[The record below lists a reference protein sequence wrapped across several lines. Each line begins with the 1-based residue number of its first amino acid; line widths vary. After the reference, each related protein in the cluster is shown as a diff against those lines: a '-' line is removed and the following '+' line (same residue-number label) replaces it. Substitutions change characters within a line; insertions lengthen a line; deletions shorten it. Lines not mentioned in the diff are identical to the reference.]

1 MNASIARYPS
11 NCRAVLFDLD
21 GTLLHTAPDLA
32 DAVNAMLQELGRSP
46 LPEQT
51 VANFVGKGAENLI
64 HRSLTGSL
72 TERVDD
78 GLFHTAHDSFTRHYT
93 RLNGARA
100 AFYEGV
106 LDGLQTLQQM
116 GLHLAVVTNK
126 PSRYTVPLLERT
138 GLLQRF
144 ATVVSG
150 DTCERKKPDAMPI
163 LHACQQMQVTPGEA
177 LMIGDSLNDA
187 QAAQAAGSVCWLLPY
202 GYNEGKAIT
211 QTPCDGYIHTIAQAA
226 GLLRAAA

>member
-1 MNASIARYPS
+1 M
-11 NCRAVLFDLD
+11 FDLD

-32 DAVNAMLQELGRSP
+32 DAVNAMLAELGRDL

-51 VANFVGKGAENLI
+51 VANYVGKGAENLI

-72 TERVDD
+72 TDRADAD
-78 GLFHTAHDSFTRHYT
+78 LFHHAHDSFTRHYT
-93 RLNGARA
+93 RLNGERA
-100 AFYEGV
+100 AFYDGV
-106 LDGLQTLQQM
+106 LDGLNDLRQM
-116 GLHLAVVTNK
+116 GMQLAVVTNK
-126 PSRYTVPLLERT
+126 PSRYTMPLLERK
-138 GLLQRF
+138 GILSRF
-144 ATVVSG
+144 VTVVSG

-163 LHACQQMQVTPGEA
+163 VHACAQMGVQPASA

-187 QAAQAAGSVCWLLPY
+187 QAAQAAGSLCWLLPY

-211 QTPCDGYIHTIAQAA
+211 QTPCDGYIQTIAQAA